1 MNNNPTLLILAAG
14 MATRYGSLKQLEE
27 FGPGGETIIDYS
39 IYDALRAGFGKVVFV
54 IRRSIEKEFKDVMLH
69 RFADKIEVDFVLQEL
84 DDLPECFDKLE
95 NREKPWGTG
104 HAVWTAKSKINE
116 PFAVINADDFYGY
129 RSFELIASFLKNTTD
144 ERQYGLI
151 GYQLKNTLSP
161 HGAVSRGICEIS
173 DDGYLESITEQIHIV
188 QTKTGIE
195 LRNEDNQQISL
206 EGDEIVSM
214 NLMGFTPSVF
224 PHFESCFKEF
234 LNTKRHESP
243 KVEFYLPEV
252 VNRLVKTGGASVKVL
267 HTPEKWFG
275 VTFPNDKPVAIEAL
289 KSLIADGVYPE
300 NLWASSKI

>member
-39 IYDALRAGFGKVVFV
+39 IYDALRAGFEKVVFV
-54 IRRSIEKEFKDVMLH
+54 IRRSIEKEFKEVMLH

-84 DDLPECFDKLE
+84 DDLPEGFDRLE

-104 HAVWTAKSKINE
+104 HAVWTAKSKINK

-144 ERQYGLI
+144 ERRYGLI
-151 GYQLKNTLSP
+151 GYQMKNTLSP

-173 DDGYLESITEQIHIV
+173 GEGYLESITEQTHIV

-195 LRNEDNQQISL
+195 LKDKDNQQISL
-206 EGDEIVSM
+206 DGDEIVSM

-224 PHFESCFKEF
+224 PYFDSCFKEF
-234 LNTKRHESP
+234 LNTKRHESA
-243 KVEFYLPEV
+243 KAEFYLPEV
-252 VNRLVKTGGASVKVL
+252 VNMLVKTGSASVKVL
-267 HTPEKWFG
+267 DTPEKWFG

-289 KSLIADGVYPE
+289 KDLVEGGVYPE